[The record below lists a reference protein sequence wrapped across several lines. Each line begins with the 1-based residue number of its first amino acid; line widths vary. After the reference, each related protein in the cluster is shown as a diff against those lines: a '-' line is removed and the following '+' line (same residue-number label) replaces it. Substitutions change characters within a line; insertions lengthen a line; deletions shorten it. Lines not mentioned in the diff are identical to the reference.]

1 MSELRLYSLYD
12 SGAKAYLRPFWSDF
26 KVNAQRS
33 FRQLV
38 NQTDNRDNMV
48 ANHPDQFTLFE
59 LGEFDVRTGVFT
71 AHAIPQTLGN
81 GLEYKEE
88 VAA

>member
-1 MSELRLYSLYD
+1 MSVLRMYALYD
-12 SGAKAYLRPFWSDF
+12 DGVKAYLRPFWSDY
-26 KVNAQRS
+26 KANAQRS

-59 LGEFDVRTGVFT
+59 LGVFDEQSGIFSS
-71 AHAIPQTLGN
+71 HPIPLTLGN
-81 GLEYKEE
+81 GLEYKDV
-88 VAA
+88 VA

>member
-1 MSELRLYSLYD
+1 MSVIRLYSLYD
-12 SGAKAYLRPFWSDF
+12 QGAQAYLRPFWSDF

-38 NQTDNRDNMV
+38 NQTDNKDNMV

-59 LGEFDVRTGVFT
+59 LGEFDHRTGVFSQ
-71 AHAIPQTLGN
+71 HSLPLTLGN
-81 GLEYKEE
+81 GLEYIGNG
-88 VAA
+88 V

>member
-1 MSELRLYSLYD
+1 MSTLRLYSLFD
-12 SGAKAYLRPFWSDF
+12 QGAQAYLRPFWSDF

-38 NQTDNRDNMV
+38 NQKDNSDNMV

-59 LGEFDVRTGVFT
+59 LGEFDVRTGVFSQ
-71 AHAIPQTLGN
+71 HAIPLTLGN
-81 GLEYKEE
+81 GLEYIGT
-88 VAA
+88 V

>member
-1 MSELRLYSLYD
+1 MSILRMYSLYD
-12 SGAKAYLRPFWSDF
+12 AGAQAYLRPFWSDF

-38 NQTDNRDNMV
+38 NQTDNSDNMV

-59 LGEFDVRTGVFT
+59 LGEWDARTGVFSS
-71 AHAIPQTLGN
+71 HSLPLTLGN
-81 GLEYKEE
+81 GLEYKD

>member
-1 MSELRLYSLYD
+1 MSAIRLYSLFD
-12 SGAKAYLRPFWSDF
+12 AGAQAYLRPFWSDF

-38 NQTDNRDNMV
+38 NQKDQPDNMV

-59 LGEFDVRTGVFT
+59 LGEFDVRTGVFSS
-71 AHAIPQTLGN
+71 HSLPLTLGN
-81 GLEYKEE
+81 GLEYKE
-88 VAA
+88 VSV

>member
-1 MSELRLYSLYD
+1 MSDLRLYSLFD
-12 SGAKAYLRPFWSDF
+12 AGAQAYLRPFWSDF

-38 NQTDNRDNMV
+38 NQTGNADNMV

-59 LGEFDVRTGVFT
+59 LGVFDVRTGVFSS
-71 AHAIPQTLGN
+71 HSIPITLGN
-81 GLEYKEE
+81 GLEYKD
-88 VAA
+88 VSA

>member
-1 MSELRLYSLYD
+1 MSTLRIYSVYD
-12 SGAKAYLRPFWSDF
+12 QGAQAYLRPFFSDF

-33 FRQLV
+33 FRQLI
-38 NQTDNRDNMV
+38 NQIDNPDNMV

-59 LGEFDVRTGVFT
+59 LGEFDVRTGVISI
-71 AHAIPQTLGN
+71 HSLPLTLGN
-81 GLEYKEE
+81 GLEYKN

>member
-12 SGAKAYLRPFWSDF
+12 DAAKYYMRPFWSDY

-38 NQTDNRDNMV
+38 NQKDNSDNMV

-59 LGEFDVRTGVFT
+59 LGVFDARTGIFSS
-71 AHAIPQTLGN
+71 HSIPITLGN
-81 GLEYKEE
+81 GLEYKDV
-88 VAA
+88 VA

>member
-1 MSELRLYSLYD
+1 MSKIRMFALYD
-12 SGAKAYLRPFWSDF
+12 DAVKSYLRPFWSDH
-26 KVNAQRS
+26 KANAQRS

-59 LGEFDVRTGVFT
+59 LGEFDEQSGVFSS
-71 AHAIPQTLGN
+71 HAIPLTLGN
-81 GLEYKEE
+81 GLEYKDL
-88 VAA
+88 AA